1 MSGGNT
7 MAKYH
12 VTDRDIL
19 AQIPAARAR
28 ERYARQREPR
38 ALAATYDRATERI
51 HVDLIDGGQFAIPV
65 WRIPELRHASI
76 EDVEAVEVSPSG
88 EALHWERLNADYRVP
103 KLLITLIGP
112 TAWKSELARI
122 AGRVSS
128 PRKRRAAKKNGAKG
142 GRPRKRLAP
151 VAR

>member
-1 MSGGNT
+1 
-7 MAKYH
+7 MATYQ

-28 ERYARQREPR
+28 EKYARRMEPR
-38 ALAATYDRATERI
+38 AATATYDRFAERI
-51 HVDLIDGGQFAIPV
+51 NVDLIDGGHFAVPA
-65 WRIPELRHASI
+65 WRIPELRHAPL

-103 KLLITLIGP
+103 ALLVALIGP
-112 TAWKSELARI
+112 KAWKSELARV

-128 PRKRRAAKKNGAKG
+128 PRKRRAAKKNGRKG
-142 GRPRKRLAP
+142 GRPRKKLLHA
-151 VAR
+151 

>member
-1 MSGGNT
+1 

-12 VTDRDIL
+12 VTDRHIL

-28 ERYARQREPR
+28 ERHARHKEPR
-38 ALAATYDRATERI
+38 AATATYDRVAHRI
-51 HVDLIDGGQFAIPV
+51 NVELIDGGQFAVPA
-65 WRIPELRHASI
+65 WRIPELRHAPV

-103 KLLITLIGP
+103 ELLLALIGP
-112 TAWKSELARI
+112 TAWRSELARV

-142 GRPRKRLAP
+142 GRPRKKLMSA
-151 VAR
+151 